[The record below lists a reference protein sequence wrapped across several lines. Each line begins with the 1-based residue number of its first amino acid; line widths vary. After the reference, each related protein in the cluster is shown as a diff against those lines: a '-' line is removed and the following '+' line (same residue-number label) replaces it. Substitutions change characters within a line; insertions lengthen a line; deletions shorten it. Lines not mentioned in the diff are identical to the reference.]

1 MEKDI
6 SLRSF
11 YMEEMGKLGLS
22 LLKSFAALTVKRW
35 QAPVSD
41 SRNIYF
47 SLLWSW
53 YLKKQFLAS

>member
-22 LLKSFAALTVKRW
+22 LLKSFAALTVKSYGKH
-35 QAPVSD
+35 QYQTVE
-41 SRNIYF
+41 IF
-47 SLLWSW
+47 I
-53 YLKKQFLAS
+53 LAYCGPGI